1 MLDFFSILCCKCW
14 FLSETG
20 AADKTAAKSAAK
32 SATEPGTDT
41 TQKKSSDVK
50 ISEKS
55 AKKSDVDR
63 GSSAVDASG
72 SSAAGGGRSTTD
84 NAELDVESMLKDFS
98 DQLKE
103 NLLPDPW
110 D

>member
-1 MLDFFSILCCKCW
+1 MLDFFSTLCCKCW

-63 GSSAVDASG
+63 GSSA
-72 SSAAGGGRSTTD
+72 AGGGRSTTD

>member
-1 MLDFFSILCCKCW
+1 M
-14 FLSETG
+14 
-20 AADKTAAKSAAK
+20 
-32 SATEPGTDT
+32 
-41 TQKKSSDVK
+41 K

-63 GSSAVDASG
+63 G

-84 NAELDVESMLKDFS
+84 NAELDVESMLKVFS